1 MPTGGQNSSTNKITN
16 ALHFFRADVNLL
28 CWSNKYKA
36 SSHLYQT
43 SVWTSDCD
51 FQEAVLSKGGSR
63 CNQKAIFDSL
73 SAVSQIVL

>member
-1 MPTGGQNSSTNKITN
+1 MPTGGKISSANKTTN
-16 ALHFFRADVNLL
+16 ALHLFRADVNLL

-51 FQEAVLSKGGSR
+51 FQEAVPSKGF
-63 CNQKAIFDSL
+63 NQKAIFDSL
-73 SAVSQIVL
+73 SAVFQIVL